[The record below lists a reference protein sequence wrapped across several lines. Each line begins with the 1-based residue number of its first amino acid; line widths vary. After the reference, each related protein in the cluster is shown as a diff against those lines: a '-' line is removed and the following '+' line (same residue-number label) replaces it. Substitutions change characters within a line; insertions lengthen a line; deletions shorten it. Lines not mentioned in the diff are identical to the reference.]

1 MLFLCKLLEKR
12 HKMIWKQVNR
22 GFWTIGKYC
31 VTVATNLCSFPIENS
46 SFHLRWSLWYW
57 IRRLDPIL
65 LNFIRWWWRLA
76 AATGVSGV
84 LRSSLIIILVDLVL
98 LGVFNESDWL
108 LQCLILGKT
117 CVCPVFAVIFTVY
130 GISGM
135 EGLFY
140 QRVLSRGLDL

>member
-1 MLFLCKLLEKR
+1 MEAGQPRVLNNRQVLCNSCYLFVQLSYREFIVPFTLISLILNTTFGPHPVKL
-12 HKMIWKQVNR
+12 HQMMVAIGCGNR
-22 GFWTIGKYC
+22 SEWCITIVIDNNIG
-31 VTVATNLCSFPIENS
+31 
-46 SFHLRWSLWYW
+46 RLW
-57 IRRLDPIL
+57 
-65 LNFIRWWWRLA
+65 
-76 AATGVSGV
+76 
-84 LRSSLIIILVDLVL
+84 SSLFMPGIVL

>member
-1 MLFLCKLLEKR
+1 MVAIGCD
-12 HKMIWKQVNR
+12 NR
-22 GFWTIGKYC
+22 SEWCITI
-31 VTVATNLCSFPIENS
+31 VTDNNIG
-46 SFHLRWSLWYW
+46 RLW
-57 IRRLDPIL
+57 
-65 LNFIRWWWRLA
+65 
-76 AATGVSGV
+76 
-84 LRSSLIIILVDLVL
+84 SSLFMPGIVL